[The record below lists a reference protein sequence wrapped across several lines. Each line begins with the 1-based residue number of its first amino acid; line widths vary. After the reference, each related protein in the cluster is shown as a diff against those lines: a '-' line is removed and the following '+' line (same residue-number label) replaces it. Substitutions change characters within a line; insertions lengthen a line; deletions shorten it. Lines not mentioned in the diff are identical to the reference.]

1 MLDGERNLLTLDI
14 EDWCQ
19 SSTDLLAAADG
30 RPRPLPPSERVLD
43 NTRLLLRLLAAHG
56 ARATCFVLGTVA
68 ETYPQLV
75 REICDAGHE
84 VATHGYG
91 HDPVYRLSREEFAA
105 DLDRSIDALEAVT
118 GERVIGYRA
127 PYFSVTP
134 SQPWVF
140 EVLAERGLEYD
151 SSTYPIHRSLYGY
164 YPGWRGGS
172 TQRLPHRVELS
183 NGRSLVE
190 LPCSTV
196 RWAGQYLPIGGGGT
210 LRLVPAR
217 LWSAAIRHLNDSGWP
232 AVVYLHPFDL
242 DAEELRGRRPAEP
255 WRARLLR
262 WLLNF
267 NRAGNEAKLSRL
279 LAELRFTSIA
289 DALARAGVT
298 PASTGSARA
307 ASAG

>member
-30 RPRPLPPSERVLD
+30 RPRPLPPSRRVLD

-75 REICDAGHE
+75 REIREAGHE

-91 HDPVYRLSREEFAA
+91 HHPVYRLGREEFAA

-151 SSTYPIHRSLYGY
+151 SSTYPIHRSLYGC
-164 YPGWRGGS
+164 YPGWKGGS
-172 TQRLPHRVELS
+172 TERLPHRMELS
-183 NGRSLVE
+183 SGRSLVE

-196 RWAGQYLPIGGGGT
+196 RWAGQNLPVGGGGT

-217 LWSAAIRHLNDSGWP
+217 LVCAAIRHLNNSGSP
-232 AVVYLHPFDL
+232 AVIYLHPFDL
-242 DAEELRGRRPAEP
+242 DAQELRGPRPDEP
-255 WRARLLR
+255 WKTRVLR
-262 WLLNF
+262 WALNF
-267 NRAGNEAKLSRL
+267 NRAGNEAKLGRL
-279 LAELRFTSIA
+279 LTEFRFTSIA
-289 DALARAGVT
+289 EALAGAGVT
-298 PASTGSARA
+298 RASGRSARA
-307 ASAG
+307 ASDG